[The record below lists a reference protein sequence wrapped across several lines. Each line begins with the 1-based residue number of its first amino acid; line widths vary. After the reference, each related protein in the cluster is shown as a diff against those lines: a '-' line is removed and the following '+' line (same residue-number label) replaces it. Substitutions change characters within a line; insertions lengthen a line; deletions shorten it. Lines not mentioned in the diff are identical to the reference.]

1 MISLIYQVTSK
12 FGLLFHRFWDGVL
25 LCLYVCIAK
34 GSEVSISRRHA
45 CVCGLWVGRI
55 ICDVLITC
63 TKLGLCS
70 GGSMLTSKREFRVLL
85 ESISSSLMQ
94 ALAAFFPA
102 LGANLHGAIVVLVF
116 FLLSEARD

>member
-1 MISLIYQVTSK
+1 MISLIYQVTST

-45 CVCGLWVGRI
+45 CVCGLWVVRI

-63 TKLGLCS
+63 TKLGLSS
-70 GGSMLTSKREFRVLL
+70 GGSMSTSKREIRVLL